1 MLYFPHDS
9 GGIIMIIGF
18 GAIAL
23 LGFAFWILWSK
34 LHDIEQK
41 QFRMHDEMSLSLQQI
56 EKDLSNLKDLAYR
69 IENKDNKF

>member
-1 MLYFPHDS
+1 
-9 GGIIMIIGF
+9 MIIGF

-56 EKDLSNLKDLAYR
+56 EKDLSSLKDLGYR
-69 IENKDNKF
+69 IENKDNNF

>member
-1 MLYFPHDS
+1 MF
-9 GGIIMIIGF
+9 IGM

-23 LGFAFWILWSK
+23 IGFAFWMLWSK

-56 EKDLSNLKDLAYR
+56 EKDISILQDVVYR
-69 IENKDNKF
+69 IENKDNS